1 MNKKT
6 ILKFNSI
13 KSIRPV
19 AWLALTILAL
29 GAFGNSVQ
37 AQAVWLNEGFTSYN
51 SATPPVL
58 DITSS
63 PNLINAGTFNL
74 YTTVIN
80 DGGNVARYNKT
91 STTTGSQI
99 MFGFSPNTGTLSP
112 RTSGYVSFKIKQ
124 NTSLN
129 NVVNNTF
136 DVGIGNSDVAITT
149 ASSSARLIGLS
160 FKPTAAGAD
169 VIVTR
174 ADGLNA
180 STFSTTSYATGSVP
194 FSAAFSTVRIWF
206 NDSDSAPMPYTDP
219 SGGAQTL
226 AVNSFVVYL
235 GTTLITPSASGT
247 ALAPSATG
255 ASLSFGKIGFS
266 TSSSQTIDFSID
278 DVFAADS
285 VPSGSIITSA
295 TTATAQAGYPFRYI
309 IAPYGVTTPEFSTST
324 LPEGLSLN
332 TATGVISGTI
342 STTATQGLNN
352 ITLTATGTGEPATG
366 TLGLTITPAA
376 TTVPSITSAATASG
390 NLTKAFSYQIT
401 TATTSPSSTPTSY
414 ALTGTLPAG
423 LLFNT
428 ATGTITGTPTAAG
441 TTIVTYTATNPIG
454 PSTAQT
460 LTITISAAPTYIWS
474 NAGSV
479 WTTGSSWR
487 DGVAP
492 SNSSTLDTAT
502 FGNLGTATSV
512 NVGTGQSIG
521 GITFNLGAYAYTWTG
536 TGITVGSVAG
546 IINNSAA
553 IQTFGNKV
561 IIEGGNPTWT
571 SSVAGGGMVFNGGID
586 LSSGASPRLLTFAG
600 PGNATVSSVIA
611 NGGSAPASGVTV
623 TATGTTILSGNNTY
637 DGLTTMNAATG
648 TLTLS
653 GNNSGAAG
661 GVTLTTGTLNINNAN
676 ALGSGLVTL
685 TAGTINNTSGAA
697 IVNAGNNAVT
707 WGGNLAYGTASNTSL
722 NSLNLGSG
730 VVTTSTSRAL
740 TFAGTGN
747 TLTMGALNITAPT
760 STGRVITVNGAGNT
774 LNMGGLTLT
783 ANPSQAVTV
792 ELTGAANIGVT
803 GPILNSSVTT
813 AFANGVKVSAT
824 GTTTF
829 SGVNAY
835 SGSTEVA
842 KSANLSIPSGG
853 SLAKCGP
860 IAVAGTGTSA
870 GNAANLNLA
879 GAAGVV
885 QVGLNGFVRGGGS
898 MTSLVVD
905 STGTVEVPLGSTW
918 TTSGTISFTG
928 TTTKVS
934 VTGAPES
941 GQTYTLMTATADITG
956 STPTLM
962 PTANVVGWA
971 LRVTGRSIYL
981 EEVGVVS
988 LASGQTTTY
997 SVANFITGALPLT
1010 KRGEGRLILS
1020 ASNDYTAGTS
1030 LEAGTLQIE
1039 NATALGSGAVY
1050 LKGGILKSTVNLD
1063 LAKSTFTTTV
1073 VGAGNMAYQ
1082 DAYGAISNFV
1092 KYTGNN
1098 TTISGPVTLDVASGT
1113 TMTMVT
1119 LVGNSDANSLV
1130 TKLGAGTVKV
1140 LGGSTKVSGAALA
1153 TNGNGSTVLGGWR
1166 IREGTVWFS
1175 PSSNNGGGN
1184 GPITL
1189 AGGSAKF
1196 TKLQNSNGTF
1206 TGFEVPSDLTV
1217 ENDGL
1222 IQYDPDAS
1230 TLLGQN
1236 TLGFNN
1242 LTIGSRILEVATA
1255 SSPGVGQSL
1264 PRVNFKSGTLSGSA
1278 TFNNPSNL
1286 DLALQAISGTG
1297 GFTKTGLGT
1306 LYLSDQPNQ
1315 AAAFATLT
1323 SSTTPT
1329 TVESIN
1335 VEYAGSGYAAAPA
1348 VTLVG
1353 GGATTQATATA
1364 TIDSKGRVTSIAVL
1378 TPGVGYTSLPRV
1390 VIAAPPTVATA
1401 NSYTGA
1407 TTVEA
1412 GKLNLNGSYA
1422 SSVTVNSPATLVLDW
1437 LTPAEARCSIDQVSS
1452 KSTDYNAN
1460 AANAVVKDLFL
1471 TKSVGG
1477 YTPNSTLTLTIEAP
1491 RKTDGT
1497 TLVPGGVAA
1506 IATATVNS
1514 QGVISALTIANGG
1527 SGYVISPKVTIPA
1540 PTEPT
1545 VVAKTTGSIT
1555 FDPGAKLV
1563 VNNAPARSSYTLL
1576 TADGGIS
1583 GTPELVGLNGYA
1595 LIKSSD
1601 EKSLIL
1607 QDQRTDPT
1615 FTGNLTAAEINYGQS
1630 LASSTLI
1637 AGSANVSGAF
1647 TWKNPSNLLPAGT
1660 SNQTM
1665 IFTPT
1670 ETNLYRTVEVNVSIK
1685 VNKASLTPV
1694 FSGDLSPTYDGAEK
1708 SLSAATSPATIVNLT
1723 YDGSATAPTRAGIY
1737 TVVATVSDANYEGSA
1752 TTSLMIGR
1760 AAQTI
1765 TFGSLPAV
1773 TNGTAPLNLAATAS
1787 SGLNVSYASS
1797 DTSVATVSGST
1808 VTILKAGSTIITA
1821 SQAGGD
1827 NYNAAPEV
1835 TQTLTV
1841 NPAGTIYNDWLT
1853 ANGGIASDA
1862 AFLDYVFG
1870 AATPGALP
1878 ASLKPTVAVTSGN
1891 LVLTYYVRT
1900 GTLGLTVTAQTS
1912 ADLATGAA
1920 GWGTSGVTDVPVG
1933 EPTTAANGVR
1943 VQQRTASV
1951 SASSGKKFL
1960 RIQAVQAAP

>member
-1 MNKKT
+1 
-6 ILKFNSI
+6 
-13 KSIRPV
+13 
-19 AWLALTILAL
+19 L
-29 GAFGNSVQ
+29 GVD
-37 AQAVWLNEGFTSYN
+37 V
-51 SATPPVL
+51 
-58 DITSS
+58 
-63 PNLINAGTFNL
+63 
-74 YTTVIN
+74 
-80 DGGNVARYNKT
+80 GNV
-91 STTTGSQI
+91 S
-99 MFGFSPNTGTLSP
+99 
-112 RTSGYVSFKIKQ
+112 
-124 NTSLN
+124 
-129 NVVNNTF
+129 
-136 DVGIGNSDVAITT
+136 
-149 ASSSARLIGLS
+149 
-160 FKPTAAGAD
+160 
-169 VIVTR
+169 
-174 ADGLNA
+174 
-180 STFSTTSYATGSVP
+180 
-194 FSAAFSTVRIWF
+194 
-206 NDSDSAPMPYTDP
+206 
-219 SGGAQTL
+219 
-226 AVNSFVVYL
+226 
-235 GTTLITPSASGT
+235 
-247 ALAPSATG
+247 
-255 ASLSFGKIGFS
+255 
-266 TSSSQTIDFSID
+266 
-278 DVFAADS
+278 
-285 VPSGSIITSA
+285 
-295 TTATAQAGYPFRYI
+295 
-309 IAPYGVTTPEFSTST
+309 
-324 LPEGLSLN
+324 
-332 TATGVISGTI
+332 
-342 STTATQGLNN
+342 
-352 ITLTATGTGEPATG
+352 PATW
-366 TLGLTITPAA
+366 
-376 TTVPSITSAATASG
+376 
-390 NLTKAFSYQIT
+390 Q
-401 TATTSPSSTPTSY
+401 
-414 ALTGTLPAG
+414 
-423 LLFNT
+423 
-428 ATGTITGTPTAAG
+428 
-441 TTIVTYTATNPIG
+441 
-454 PSTAQT
+454 
-460 LTITISAAPTYIWS
+460 
-474 NAGSV
+474 
-479 WTTGSSWR
+479 
-487 DGVAP
+487 
-492 SNSSTLDTAT
+492 
-502 FGNLGTATSV
+502 
-512 NVGTGQSIG
+512 
-521 GITFNLGAYAYTWTG
+521 
-536 TGITVGSVAG
+536 
-546 IINNSAA
+546 
-553 IQTFGNKV
+553 
-561 IIEGGNPTWT
+561 
-571 SSVAGGGMVFNGGID
+571 SVAGGSLVFNNGIN
-586 LSSGASPRLLTFAG
+586 LSVTSTSRVLQVAGA
-600 PGNATVSSVIA
+600 GNFTVNGAIA
-611 NGGSAPASGVTV
+611 NGGTALTSSITV
-623 TATGTTILSGNNTY
+623 TSTGTTILSGNNTY

-707 WGGNLAYGTASNTSL
+707 WGGDLAYGTAGNTSL

-792 ELTGAANIGVT
+792 ELAGTANIGVT

-835 SGSTEVA
+835 SGSTTVA
-842 KSANLSIPSGG
+842 KSANLSIPSEG
-853 SLAKCGP
+853 SLANCGP

-918 TTSGTISFTG
+918 TTFGTISFTG
-928 TTTKVS
+928 TATKVS
-934 VTGAPES
+934 VTGTPVS

-956 STPTLM
+956 TPTLA
-962 PTANVVGWA
+962 PAASTAGWG
-971 LRVTGRSIYL
+971 LRVTGNSLYL
-981 EEVGVVS
+981 EEVGIITID
-988 LASGQTTTY
+988 SGPSVTY
-997 SVANFITGALPLT
+997 STDNIITGSNPMT
-1010 KRGEGRLILS
+1010 KRGSGTLILN
-1020 ASNDYTAGTS
+1020 APNDYTGGTI

-1039 NATALGSGAVY
+1039 NSSALGTGAVTF
-1050 LKGGILKSTVNLD
+1050 KGGTLKSTVDLD
-1063 LAKSTFTTTV
+1063 LAKSSFTTTTI
-1073 VGAGNMAYQ
+1073 GTGNTAYQ
-1082 DAYGAISNFV
+1082 DTYGAISNFV

-1098 TTISGPVTLDVASGT
+1098 TTISGSITLDVASGT

-1153 TNGNGSTVLGGWR
+1153 ANGNGSTVLGGWR

-1196 TKLQNSNGTF
+1196 SKLQNSNGTF

-1242 LTIGSRILEVATA
+1242 LTIGDRILEVATA

-1315 AAAFATLT
+1315 AAAFADLADNM
-1323 SSTTPT
+1323 
-1329 TVESIN
+1329 TVESII
-1335 VEYAGSGYAAAPA
+1335 VENAGSGYAAAPA

-1452 KSTDYNAN
+1452 KPTDYNAN

-1497 TLVPGGVAA
+1497 TLVSGGVAA
-1506 IATATVNS
+1506 TATATVNS
-1514 QGVISALTIANGG
+1514 QGVISALSIVTGG
-1527 SGYVISPKVTIPA
+1527 SGYVISPRVTVPA

-1545 VVAKTTGSIT
+1545 VVARTTGSIT
-1555 FDPGAKLV
+1555 FNPGAKLAL
-1563 VNNAPARSSYTLL
+1563 NIASPTSASYTLL

-1583 GTPELVGLNGYA
+1583 GDPQLETSIPGYA
-1595 LIKSSD
+1595 LTKSPD
-1601 EKSLIL
+1601 GKSLIL
-1607 QDQRTDPT
+1607 DLIDTTKPV
-1615 FTGNLTAAEINYGQS
+1615 I
-1630 LASSTLI
+1630 TLI
-1637 AGSANVSGAF
+1637 GASLVNVDYGSIYTDLGATVDDNKDATRSLNGTGSVITTVPGSYTVTFNTTDAAGNVADTVTRTVVVGAAPV
-1647 TWKNPSNLLPAGT
+1647 TDGYALYLSSNGVPAGT
-1660 SNQTM
+1660 AFNAKVNGVTVGLAYAFGSTNGSPRNNGVTAVPVMNGNQLTYA
-1665 IFTPT
+1665 FDLVNDPALTATYQTSTDLVTWTTPVAVSAGT
-1670 ETNLYRTVEVNVSIK
+1670 GTTPSGFLKKQVQVTGAGKLFIRVNV
-1685 VNKASLTPV
+1685 
-1694 FSGDLSPTYDGAEK
+1694 
-1708 SLSAATSPATIVNLT
+1708 
-1723 YDGSATAPTRAGIY
+1723 TR
-1737 TVVATVSDANYEGSA
+1737 
-1752 TTSLMIGR
+1752 
-1760 AAQTI
+1760 
-1765 TFGSLPAV
+1765 
-1773 TNGTAPLNLAATAS
+1773 
-1787 SGLNVSYASS
+1787 
-1797 DTSVATVSGST
+1797 
-1808 VTILKAGSTIITA
+1808 
-1821 SQAGGD
+1821 
-1827 NYNAAPEV
+1827 
-1835 TQTLTV
+1835 
-1841 NPAGTIYNDWLT
+1841 
-1853 ANGGIASDA
+1853 
-1862 AFLDYVFG
+1862 
-1870 AATPGALP
+1870 
-1878 ASLKPTVAVTSGN
+1878 
-1891 LVLTYYVRT
+1891 
-1900 GTLGLTVTAQTS
+1900 
-1912 ADLATGAA
+1912 
-1920 GWGTSGVTDVPVG
+1920 
-1933 EPTTAANGVR
+1933 
-1943 VQQRTASV
+1943 
-1951 SASSGKKFL
+1951 
-1960 RIQAVQAAP
+1960 

>member
-1 MNKKT
+1 
-6 ILKFNSI
+6 
-13 KSIRPV
+13 
-19 AWLALTILAL
+19 
-29 GAFGNSVQ
+29 
-37 AQAVWLNEGFTSYN
+37 
-51 SATPPVL
+51 
-58 DITSS
+58 
-63 PNLINAGTFNL
+63 
-74 YTTVIN
+74 
-80 DGGNVARYNKT
+80 
-91 STTTGSQI
+91 
-99 MFGFSPNTGTLSP
+99 
-112 RTSGYVSFKIKQ
+112 
-124 NTSLN
+124 
-129 NVVNNTF
+129 
-136 DVGIGNSDVAITT
+136 
-149 ASSSARLIGLS
+149 
-160 FKPTAAGAD
+160 
-169 VIVTR
+169 
-174 ADGLNA
+174 
-180 STFSTTSYATGSVP
+180 
-194 FSAAFSTVRIWF
+194 
-206 NDSDSAPMPYTDP
+206 
-219 SGGAQTL
+219 
-226 AVNSFVVYL
+226 
-235 GTTLITPSASGT
+235 
-247 ALAPSATG
+247 
-255 ASLSFGKIGFS
+255 
-266 TSSSQTIDFSID
+266 
-278 DVFAADS
+278 
-285 VPSGSIITSA
+285 
-295 TTATAQAGYPFRYI
+295 
-309 IAPYGVTTPEFSTST
+309 
-324 LPEGLSLN
+324 
-332 TATGVISGTI
+332 
-342 STTATQGLNN
+342 
-352 ITLTATGTGEPATG
+352 
-366 TLGLTITPAA
+366 
-376 TTVPSITSAATASG
+376 
-390 NLTKAFSYQIT
+390 
-401 TATTSPSSTPTSY
+401 
-414 ALTGTLPAG
+414 
-423 LLFNT
+423 
-428 ATGTITGTPTAAG
+428 
-441 TTIVTYTATNPIG
+441 
-454 PSTAQT
+454 
-460 LTITISAAPTYIWS
+460 
-474 NAGSV
+474 
-479 WTTGSSWR
+479 
-487 DGVAP
+487 
-492 SNSSTLDTAT
+492 
-502 FGNLGTATSV
+502 
-512 NVGTGQSIG
+512 
-521 GITFNLGAYAYTWTG
+521 
-536 TGITVGSVAG
+536 
-546 IINNSAA
+546 
-553 IQTFGNKV
+553 
-561 IIEGGNPTWT
+561 
-571 SSVAGGGMVFNGGID
+571 
-586 LSSGASPRLLTFAG
+586 
-600 PGNATVSSVIA
+600 
-611 NGGSAPASGVTV
+611 
-623 TATGTTILSGNNTY
+623 
-637 DGLTTMNAATG
+637 MNAATG

-707 WGGNLAYGTASNTSL
+707 WGGDLAYGTAGNTSL

-760 STGRVITVNGAGNT
+760 STGRVITVSGAGNT

-792 ELTGAANIGVT
+792 ELAGTANIGVT

-835 SGSTEVA
+835 SGSTAVA
-842 KSANLSIPSGG
+842 KTATLNIPIGG
-853 SLAKCGP
+853 SLANCGP
-860 IAVAGTGTSA
+860 IVVAGTGTSA
-870 GNAANLNLA
+870 GNSANLNLA

-885 QVGLNGFVRGGGS
+885 QVGLNGYVRGGGS
-898 MTSLVVD
+898 ITSLQVQYNATT
-905 STGTVEVPLGSTW
+905 SGTVEVALGSTW
-918 TTSGTISFTG
+918 TTGGTIDFAAGSRVLVTG
-928 TTTKVS
+928 TPV
-934 VTGAPES
+934 S

-981 EEVGVVS
+981 EEVGVVN

-1010 KRGEGRLILS
+1010 KRGEGTLVLS

-1130 TKLGAGTVKV
+1130 TKIGAGTVQV

-1230 TLLGQN
+1230 TLPGQN

-1264 PRVNFKSGTLSGSA
+1264 PRVNFKSGILTGSA
-1278 TFNNPSNL
+1278 TFKNSTAL

-1335 VEYAGSGYAAAPA
+1335 VEYAGSGYTAAPA

-1353 GGATTQATATA
+1353 GGATTQATAQA
-1364 TIDSKGRVTSIAVL
+1364 MIDSKGRVTSIAVL

-1407 TTVEA
+1407 TSVET

-1422 SSVTVNSPATLVLDW
+1422 SSVTVKSAATLELDW

-1497 TLVPGGVAA
+1497 TLVSGGVAA
-1506 IATATVNS
+1506 TATATVNS
-1514 QGVISALTIANGG
+1514 QGVISALSIVTGG
-1527 SGYVISPKVTIPA
+1527 SGYVISPRVTVPA

-1545 VVAKTTGSIT
+1545 VVARTTGSIT
-1555 FDPGAKLV
+1555 FNPGAKLAL
-1563 VNNAPARSSYTLL
+1563 NIASPTSASYTLL

-1583 GTPELVGLNGYA
+1583 GDPQLETSIPGYA
-1595 LIKSSD
+1595 LTKSPD
-1601 EKSLIL
+1601 GKSLIL
-1607 QDQRTDPT
+1607 QNTKTTPT
-1615 FTGNLTAAEINYGQS
+1615 ITVTPAVGGYIYSASYQGPGLSELDKGGSTGGVTLSYSGTGSTTYGPSVTPPTNAGNYTLTATVAADSNYNE
-1630 LASSTLI
+1630 ASSAPT
-1637 AGSANVSGAF
+1637 AF
-1647 TWKNPSNLLPAGT
+1647 TIAKATPTVSVPPTASAVTVGAQLSTSNLIGGT
-1660 SNQTM
+1660 
-1665 IFTPT
+1665 
-1670 ETNLYRTVEVNVSIK
+1670 
-1685 VNKASLTPV
+1685 ASVPGT
-1694 FSGDLSPTYDGAEK
+1694 FAWTTLS
-1708 SLSAATSPATIVNLT
+1708 
-1723 YDGSATAPTRAGIY
+1723 
-1737 TVVATVSDANYEGSA
+1737 TVVN
-1752 TTSLMIGR
+1752 
-1760 AAQTI
+1760 
-1765 TFGSLPAV
+1765 
-1773 TNGTAPLNLAATAS
+1773 ATAS
-1787 SGLNVSYASS
+1787 YAVTFTPN
-1797 DTSVATVSGST
+1797 DGSNYN
-1808 VTILKAGSTIITA
+1808 TA
-1821 SQAGGD
+1821 STSAS
-1827 NYNAAPEV
+1827 V
-1835 TQTLTV
+1835 TA
-1841 NPAGTIYNDWLT
+1841 NPAGTTYSDWLS

-1891 LVLTYYVRT
+1891 LVLTYYVRQ
-1900 GTLGLTVTAQTS
+1900 GTVGLTVTAQTS
-1912 ADLATGAA
+1912 ADLATGVA

>member
-1 MNKKT
+1 
-6 ILKFNSI
+6 
-13 KSIRPV
+13 
-19 AWLALTILAL
+19 
-29 GAFGNSVQ
+29 
-37 AQAVWLNEGFTSYN
+37 
-51 SATPPVL
+51 
-58 DITSS
+58 
-63 PNLINAGTFNL
+63 
-74 YTTVIN
+74 
-80 DGGNVARYNKT
+80 
-91 STTTGSQI
+91 
-99 MFGFSPNTGTLSP
+99 
-112 RTSGYVSFKIKQ
+112 
-124 NTSLN
+124 
-129 NVVNNTF
+129 
-136 DVGIGNSDVAITT
+136 
-149 ASSSARLIGLS
+149 
-160 FKPTAAGAD
+160 
-169 VIVTR
+169 
-174 ADGLNA
+174 
-180 STFSTTSYATGSVP
+180 
-194 FSAAFSTVRIWF
+194 
-206 NDSDSAPMPYTDP
+206 
-219 SGGAQTL
+219 
-226 AVNSFVVYL
+226 
-235 GTTLITPSASGT
+235 
-247 ALAPSATG
+247 
-255 ASLSFGKIGFS
+255 
-266 TSSSQTIDFSID
+266 
-278 DVFAADS
+278 
-285 VPSGSIITSA
+285 
-295 TTATAQAGYPFRYI
+295 
-309 IAPYGVTTPEFSTST
+309 
-324 LPEGLSLN
+324 
-332 TATGVISGTI
+332 
-342 STTATQGLNN
+342 
-352 ITLTATGTGEPATG
+352 
-366 TLGLTITPAA
+366 
-376 TTVPSITSAATASG
+376 
-390 NLTKAFSYQIT
+390 
-401 TATTSPSSTPTSY
+401 
-414 ALTGTLPAG
+414 
-423 LLFNT
+423 
-428 ATGTITGTPTAAG
+428 
-441 TTIVTYTATNPIG
+441 
-454 PSTAQT
+454 
-460 LTITISAAPTYIWS
+460 
-474 NAGSV
+474 
-479 WTTGSSWR
+479 
-487 DGVAP
+487 
-492 SNSSTLDTAT
+492 
-502 FGNLGTATSV
+502 
-512 NVGTGQSIG
+512 
-521 GITFNLGAYAYTWTG
+521 
-536 TGITVGSVAG
+536 VAG

-611 NGGSAPASGVTV
+611 NGGSAPASAVTV

-707 WGGNLAYGTASNTSL
+707 WGGDLAYGTAGNTSL

-792 ELTGAANIGVT
+792 ELAGTANIGVT

-835 SGSTEVA
+835 SGSTAVA
-842 KSANLSIPSGG
+842 KTATLNIPIGG
-853 SLAKCGP
+853 SLANCGP
-860 IAVAGTGTSA
+860 IVVAGTGTTA
-870 GNAANLNLA
+870 GNSANLNLA

-885 QVGLNGFVRGGGS
+885 QVGLNGYVRGGGS
-898 MTSLVVD
+898 ITSLQVQYNATT
-905 STGTVEVPLGSTW
+905 SGTVEVALGSTW
-918 TTSGTISFTG
+918 TTGGTIDFAAGSRVLVTG
-928 TTTKVS
+928 TPV
-934 VTGAPES
+934 S
-941 GQTYTLMTATADITG
+941 GQTYTLMTATADIMG

-981 EEVGVVS
+981 EEVGVVN

-1010 KRGEGRLILS
+1010 KRGEGTLVLS

-1130 TKLGAGTVKV
+1130 TKIGAGTVQV

-1196 TKLQNSNGTF
+1196 TKSQNSNGTF

-1230 TLLGQN
+1230 TLPGQN

-1264 PRVNFKSGTLSGSA
+1264 PRVNFKSGILTGSA
-1278 TFNNPSNL
+1278 TFKNSTAL

-1335 VEYAGSGYAAAPA
+1335 VEYAGSGYTAAPA

-1353 GGATTQATATA
+1353 GGATTQATAQA
-1364 TIDSKGRVTSIAVL
+1364 MIDSKGRVTSIAVL

-1407 TTVEA
+1407 TSVET

-1422 SSVTVNSPATLVLDW
+1422 SSVTVKSAATLELDW

-1615 FTGNLTAAEINYGQS
+1615 FTGNLTAAEINYGQR

-1737 TVVATVSDANYEGSA
+1737 TVVATVSDANYQGSASTSLRVNAAALDSASITITPPADLVYSGNPKVPLARATGVGGFTYNYAGVSPTVYPASSTAPTNAGTYIVTATSSDSNYAGSKSLGFTITKASSTLSVLPTASAINDGQALSASTLSGGSA
-1752 TTSLMIGR
+1752 TGVGGASVEG
-1760 AAQTI
+1760 
-1765 TFGSLPAV
+1765 TFAWTTLSAVPAL
-1773 TNGTAPLNLAATAS
+1773 GTA
-1787 SGLNVSYASS
+1787 SYGVTFTPTDGVNYS
-1797 DTSVATVSGST
+1797 TFTTTVS
-1808 VTILKAGSTIITA
+1808 V
-1821 SQAGGD
+1821 
-1827 NYNAAPEV
+1827 
-1835 TQTLTV
+1835 TV
-1841 NPAGTIYNDWLT
+1841 NPAGTTYSGWL
-1853 ANGGIASDA
+1853 NLSGGAGSNA

-1870 AATPGALP
+1870 AATPGSLEAN
-1878 ASLKPTVAVTSGN
+1878 LKPTVAVTNGN
-1891 LVLTYYVRT
+1891 LVLTYYVRQ

-1912 ADLATGAA
+1912 GNLSAGEA
-1920 GWGTSGVTDVPVG
+1920 GWGTSGVSDVAVG
-1933 EPTTAANGVR
+1933 SPITTVSGVS
-1943 VQQRTASV
+1943 VQQRKASV
-1951 SASSGKKFL
+1951 SASGGKQFL
-1960 RIQAVQAAP
+1960 RVQAVQN